1 MKMVHLLALEV
12 YPLKFLLQNLT
23 KDENILSELMNEVL
37 QVYISLQGVHPV
49 KAEIQYMKEIQMM
62 DGYGMEYYV
71 AKVCFMLRCLKLW
84 HLYYQAS

>member
-1 MKMVHLLALEV
+1 M
-12 YPLKFLLQNLT
+12 FSCLQNLT

-37 QVYISLQGVHPV
+37 QVYVSLQGVHPV

-71 AKVCFMLRCLKLW
+71 AKVNMIVAKVNESHHEKTCFLHMQKQMDRSAAW
-84 HLYYQAS
+84 

>member
-1 MKMVHLLALEV
+1 M
-12 YPLKFLLQNLT
+12 T

-37 QVYISLQGVHPV
+37 QVYVSLLGVHPV

-71 AKVCFMLRCLKLW
+71 AKVTQSPRFLNISR
-84 HLYYQAS
+84 